1 MTNPTPLHFFYKIK
15 GKNVCVLMLLCVPLS
30 MMDIPGPCKHAITMD
45 HLLQL
50 KQLMTN
56 QLRTGCSIT
65 YTFIERKHLSV
76 VCYVKAS
83 LPRVLELLN
92 VHFKYLRGSGSAQAV
107 VSIQNLILNIYSQ
120 HCIPSI
126 NEELEEDPVSFE
138 RQYNESPVQ
147 ALQRVEEVLS
157 LYLHIITTTDTPLN
171 WTCEQ
176 EYSSNTLPTVTQLT
190 TNTET
195 ALELFRQDPQ
205 GSSSNDFY
213 RLAFIVVSICGG
225 FLTLLTVYCLLER
238 KKLLSQLQRARM
250 SSDWGSQVVENFE
263 AEEQEYDSFTNKTQF
278 EAGFAVKGDAVPT
291 ILDPTGMSQQTS
303 MSNPQRFGSH
313 LSTDFKLM

>member
-1 MTNPTPLHFFYKIK
+1 MTNSTPFPFFHKTK

-30 MMDIPGPCKHAITMD
+30 MMDIPGPCKHSITMD

-50 KQLMTN
+50 KQLITN

-83 LPRVLELLN
+83 LPRVLELFQF
-92 VHFKYLRGSGSAQAV
+92 HFKYLQGSSSAQAV

-120 HCIPSI
+120 HCIPSL
-126 NEELEEDPVSFE
+126 NEELEEDPVAFE

-157 LYLHIITTTDTPLN
+157 LYLHLITTTDTSLN

-176 EYSSNTLPTVTQLT
+176 EYSSNTPPTITQLT
-190 TNTET
+190 TSTET
-195 ALELFRQDPQ
+195 AVGLFEQDSQ
-205 GSSSNDFY
+205 RSSSDDFY

-225 FLTLLTVYCLLER
+225 FLTLLTVYCLLKR
-238 KKLLSQLQRARM
+238 KKLQHQLHRARI
-250 SSDWGSQVVENFE
+250 SSE
-263 AEEQEYDSFTNKTQF
+263 
-278 EAGFAVKGDAVPT
+278 
-291 ILDPTGMSQQTS
+291 
-303 MSNPQRFGSH
+303 
-313 LSTDFKLM
+313 